1 MFKHRVIKQHMPLF
15 LLHGAAGV
23 VAGRSSIRERKDKK
37 EHSAIHN
44 KEENTVHTVY
54 IFPCCKSNSIMYK

>member
-1 MFKHRVIKQHMPLF
+1 MPLF

-44 KEENTVHTVY
+44 KEVNTVHTVY